1 VIRPL
6 SKRLLVDANRRRD
19 AGHDSIRMIEKQMIR
34 LVDAINT
41 GQWLLLKVKP
51 HGLTENLINDGCDI
65 TLRFRV
71 RGISELNG
79 ESVSDQD
86 AMRRLANRNIW
97 RLQLDVIN
105 ICKREIE
112 TRFVTRR
119 LSLAETNGHQYR
131 AMSSTPIYDMSD
143 AALSLGLRTFSN
155 SCRLMPPKV
164 VRSGSVS
171 FDFSEVK
178 IGRPRVLPF
187 EIDVDP
193 TDLYVSCYQ
202 GAIEAPSS

>member
-1 VIRPL
+1 
-6 SKRLLVDANRRRD
+6 
-19 AGHDSIRMIEKQMIR
+19 MIP

-41 GQWLLLKVKP
+41 GEWLLLKVKP
-51 HGLTENLINDGCDI
+51 HGSTETLINSGCDI

-71 RGISELNG
+71 RGISELDPNLISNR
-79 ESVSDQD
+79 ES
-86 AMRRLANRNIW
+86 MHRLVNARIW
-97 RLQLDVIN
+97 RLELDVIN

-112 TRFVTRR
+112 TRFITHRV
-119 LSLAETNGHQYR
+119 SLAEKNGHQYR

-164 VRSGSVS
+164 VRSGSVT

-178 IGRPRVLPF
+178 TGRPRALPF
-187 EIDVDP
+187 ETDVDP
-193 TDLYVSCYQ
+193 TDLYVSCYH
-202 GAIEAPSS
+202 GAIEVPSS